1 MKRTT
6 SFFKDVLREGPASAV
21 PKSAEKSGVLTPEG
35 IQPESQIICGLR
47 SRQESAK
54 ADNFAIEPERYE
66 LHSSAIHHFD
76 LQRRDFFKVMGAGMA
91 IFTVAANAS
100 AAQESGTRRHNG
112 DQGQPR
118 DISSWLHINDDG
130 IVTVFTGKVEVGQNT
145 RTTLAQSVAD
155 ELRVP
160 LASIR
165 MVMGDTALAPF
176 DMGTF
181 GSRSTPYMS
190 PQLRRAAS
198 AARDLLFA
206 QAATQWKTTPDK
218 LTASD
223 GKITNPASGAT
234 LTYAQLAQGKTLAR
248 DMPDADP
255 ITPPEQWTV
264 AGKSAPKVDARA
276 FVTGQHQY
284 TPDLR
289 PANVLH
295 AKVLRP
301 ATFGASLVSADL
313 AAAQA
318 MPGVVVVRDG
328 DFVAAAAPTEQA
340 AEKALAVIH
349 AEWKNQPQSS
359 SKELYSYL
367 KKNLDTEEN
376 QKPHEKGSVADGLAS
391 AAQRHEQTYTVAYIA
406 HAPLEPRA
414 AVADWKDGNLTVYT
428 GSQRPF
434 GVQEELSAALHL
446 PKDQVRVI
454 VPDTGSA
461 YGGKHTGD
469 AALEAARLSRA
480 ANRPVKIVWTREEEF
495 TWSYFRPAGVIEIKS
510 GIAPDGKLSAWEF
523 HNYNSGG
530 SGIQTPYDV
539 ANQLI
544 QFHPVNSPLR
554 QGSYRGLA
562 ATANHF
568 ARECFMDELAH
579 LTKIDPLELRMK
591 NLSDP
596 RLRAVFESA
605 AKTFGWPQ
613 KKMQPGQGF
622 GMGGGVEKGGYVA
635 TFAEIALDANSG
647 DVRVVRVVTAFECG
661 AIVNPDGLR
670 QQVIG
675 ANIMGLGGALFES
688 IEFDNGRISNPH
700 FAQYRVPRFR
710 DIPKIEAILLDR
722 KDLPPAGAGE
732 TPIVGLAPAI
742 GNAIFDATGI
752 RLRALPLA
760 PRGLN
765 ARKNSA

>member
-1 MKRTT
+1 MSTA
-6 SFFKDVLREGPASAV
+6 P
-21 PKSAEKSGVLTPEG
+21 EKFLP
-35 IQPESQIICGLR
+35 
-47 SRQESAK
+47 
-54 ADNFAIEPERYE
+54 EPERYE
-66 LHSSAIHHFD
+66 LHSGAIHHFN
-76 LQRRDFFKVMGAGMA
+76 LQRRDFFKVMGAGIA
-91 IFTVAANAS
+91 IFTVAVDAV
-100 AAQESGTRRHNG
+100 AAQESGARRHHG
-112 DQGQPR
+112 DQDQPK

-160 LASIR
+160 LSSIR
-165 MVMGDTALAPF
+165 MVMGDTALTPF

-198 AARDLLFA
+198 AARDLLLS
-206 QAATQWKTTPDK
+206 QAATEWKTTPDK

-234 LTYAQLAQGKTLAR
+234 LTYAQLAHGKTIAR
-248 DMPDADP
+248 DIPDADP

-301 ATFGASLVSADL
+301 PTFGASLASADL
-313 AAAQA
+313 SAAQA

-328 DFVAAAAPTEQA
+328 DFVGAAAATEQA
-340 AEKALAVIH
+340 AEKALALIH
-349 AEWKNQPQSS
+349 AEWKNKPQSS

-376 QKPHEKGSVADGLAS
+376 QKPHEKGSVANALA
-391 AAQRHEQTYTVAYIA
+391 AASQHHEQSYTVAYIA

-414 AVADWKDGNLTVYT
+414 AVADWKEGKLTVYT

-434 GVQEELSAALHL
+434 GIQEELSAALHL

-510 GIAPDGKLSAWEF
+510 AIAADGKLSAWEF

-568 ARECFMDELAH
+568 ARESFMDELAY
-579 LTKIDPLELRMK
+579 LTKSDPLEFRMR
-591 NLSDP
+591 NLSDL

-605 AKTFGWPQ
+605 AKTFGWPH
-613 KKMQPGQGF
+613 KKTQPGQGF

-635 TFAEIALDANSG
+635 TFTEIAIDANSG

-688 IEFDNGRISNPH
+688 LEFDNGRISNPH

-710 DIPKIEAILLDR
+710 DIPKIEAMLLDR

-760 PRGLN
+760 PRGLK
-765 ARKNSA
+765 ALKNSA